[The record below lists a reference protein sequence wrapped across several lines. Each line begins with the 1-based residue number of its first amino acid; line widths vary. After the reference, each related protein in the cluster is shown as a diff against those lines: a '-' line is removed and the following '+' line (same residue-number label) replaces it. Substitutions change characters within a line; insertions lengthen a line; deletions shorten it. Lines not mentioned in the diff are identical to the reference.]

1 MCDIELSRLI
11 KQKRF
16 SKSAG
21 WVIVLLTILSVIS
34 MCILLR
40 LPLRIDRLKKKV
52 LIILIVIRRRT
63 EAIENSTLL
72 NPPAQTNLQ
81 IYLPKSSPLPFY
93 EVVLDL
99 GGLCIL

>member
-1 MCDIELSRLI
+1 MHLLHTYEFVLYICATLITHLAKMCDIELSRLI

-63 EAIENSTLL
+63 EAIGNSH
-72 NPPAQTNLQ
+72 
-81 IYLPKSSPLPFY
+81 IS
-93 EVVLDL
+93 
-99 GGLCIL
+99 

>member
-1 MCDIELSRLI
+1 MSQSAKMCDIELSRLI

-40 LPLRIDRLKKKV
+40 LPLRIDSVKKKV

-63 EAIENSTLL
+63 EAIGNSH
-72 NPPAQTNLQ
+72 
-81 IYLPKSSPLPFY
+81 IS
-93 EVVLDL
+93 
-99 GGLCIL
+99 